1 MLGRRSLSFDL
12 KSYDPEIERTPRLL
26 RAHKQEEM
34 AGDPLRPLKEYFTPS
49 KYDSPSSTRLPE
61 IGANQF
67 EIKPSIIQMLPSFYG
82 LSSENPYKHIDE
94 FLEVC
99 STFKLPNVSEDAIR
113 LRLFPFSLKD
123 KAKHWLTTR
132 DNIATW
138 DQMSKEFLKKY
149 FPAGKLTKLRQ
160 EITNFSQLDNEL
172 FHETWERFRDLL
184 RSCPHHEVPKWQL
197 VNSFYSG
204 LSERNQQ
211 MIDSSCGGIFLD
223 KNPDEAWDLFEH
235 LSENSQQRATSS
247 RIGTSR
253 QVANKG
259 GIYEVSNNHDLSNQV
274 ASLSK
279 KFDQLMNK
287 LPVNFSN
294 SQDVCVICASPKHCA
309 TDCPSAS
316 SYPEYMEQHVNA
328 TQGFKQDNPYS
339 NTYNPGWRNH
349 PNFSWRQQNSDPQR
363 QQVNPN
369 GLVNPSTYQSPRY
382 GQPSPQSFQSSGI
395 DHNFQNQVLSAL
407 KNLDP
412 MRQLLDSHTQ
422 SIAKL
427 ETQVGQ
433 LANTIARR
441 DEGKLP
447 SFPMENPRGQTY
459 QEETKAVTTL
469 RSGKII
475 DNKDRSNG
483 CFGAKYEG

>member
-1 MLGRRSLSFDL
+1 
-12 KSYDPEIERTPRLL
+12 
-26 RAHKQEEM
+26 
-34 AGDPLRPLKEYFTPS
+34 
-49 KYDSPSSTRLPE
+49 
-61 IGANQF
+61 
-67 EIKPSIIQMLPSFYG
+67 
-82 LSSENPYKHIDE
+82 
-94 FLEVC
+94 
-99 STFKLPNVSEDAIR
+99 
-113 LRLFPFSLKD
+113 
-123 KAKHWLTTR
+123 
-132 DNIATW
+132 
-138 DQMSKEFLKKY
+138 
-149 FPAGKLTKLRQ
+149 
-160 EITNFSQLDNEL
+160 
-172 FHETWERFRDLL
+172 
-184 RSCPHHEVPKWQL
+184 
-197 VNSFYSG
+197 
-204 LSERNQQ
+204 

-247 RIGTSR
+247 CIGTSR
-253 QVANKG
+253 EVANKG

-316 SYPEYMEQHVNA
+316 SYPEYMEEHVNA

-475 DNKDRSNG
+475 DNKNSERTWYMVRTLIFGLQENLSYNSPGCIVPFSSDFVIISNPD
-483 CFGAKYEG
+483 Y

>member
-12 KSYDPEIERTPRLL
+12 KSYDPEIERTLRLL

-34 AGDPLRPLKEYFTPS
+34 AGEPLRPLKEYFTPS
-49 KYDSPSSTRLPE
+49 NYDSPSSTRLPE

-82 LSSENPYKHIDE
+82 LSFENPYKHIDE

-99 STFKLPNVSEDAIR
+99 FTFKLPNVSEDAIR

-123 KAKHWLTTR
+123 KAKH
-132 DNIATW
+132 
-138 DQMSKEFLKKY
+138 
-149 FPAGKLTKLRQ
+149 
-160 EITNFSQLDNEL
+160 
-172 FHETWERFRDLL
+172 
-184 RSCPHHEVPKWQL
+184 C
-197 VNSFYSG
+197 
-204 LSERNQQ
+204 
-211 MIDSSCGGIFLD
+211 
-223 KNPDEAWDLFEH
+223 
-235 LSENSQQRATSS
+235 
-247 RIGTSR
+247 
-253 QVANKG
+253 
-259 GIYEVSNNHDLSNQV
+259 
-274 ASLSK
+274 
-279 KFDQLMNK
+279 
-287 LPVNFSN
+287 
-294 SQDVCVICASPKHCA
+294 PKHCA

-316 SYPEYMEQHVNA
+316 SYPEYMEEHVDA
-328 TQGFKQDNPYS
+328 TQGFKQENPYS

-349 PNFSWRQQNSDPQR
+349 PNFSWRQQNLDRQR

-382 GQPSPQSFQSSGI
+382 AQPSPQSFQSSGI
-395 DHNFQNQVLSAL
+395 EHNFQNQVLSAL

-459 QEETKAVTTL
+459 QEETKAVITL

-483 CFGAKYEG
+483 CFSAKYEG

>member
-1 MLGRRSLSFDL
+1 
-12 KSYDPEIERTPRLL
+12 
-26 RAHKQEEM
+26 
-34 AGDPLRPLKEYFTPS
+34 
-49 KYDSPSSTRLPE
+49 
-61 IGANQF
+61 
-67 EIKPSIIQMLPSFYG
+67 
-82 LSSENPYKHIDE
+82 
-94 FLEVC
+94 
-99 STFKLPNVSEDAIR
+99 
-113 LRLFPFSLKD
+113 
-123 KAKHWLTTR
+123 
-132 DNIATW
+132 
-138 DQMSKEFLKKY
+138 
-149 FPAGKLTKLRQ
+149 
-160 EITNFSQLDNEL
+160 
-172 FHETWERFRDLL
+172 
-184 RSCPHHEVPKWQL
+184 
-197 VNSFYSG
+197 
-204 LSERNQQ
+204 
-211 MIDSSCGGIFLD
+211 MIDFSCGGIFLD

-247 RIGTSR
+247 RIGTCR
-253 QVANKG
+253 QVGNKG
-259 GIYEVSNNHDLSNQV
+259 GIYEVSNTHDLSNQV

-287 LPVNFSN
+287 LLVNFSN

-316 SYPEYMEQHVNA
+316 SYPEYMEEHVNV

-349 PNFSWRQQNSDPQR
+349 PNFSWRQQNSNPQS

-369 GLVNPSTYQSPRY
+369 GLVNPSTYESPKY
-382 GQPSPQSFQSSGI
+382 PQPAPQSFQSSGI

-475 DNKDRSNG
+475 DDKVGLDNNEANEEKEKEKEFLREKSQTDKNSERTWYMVRTLIYRLQENLSYNSPGCIVPFSSDFVIISNP
-483 CFGAKYEG
+483 YY

>member
-1 MLGRRSLSFDL
+1 
-12 KSYDPEIERTPRLL
+12 
-26 RAHKQEEM
+26 
-34 AGDPLRPLKEYFTPS
+34 
-49 KYDSPSSTRLPE
+49 
-61 IGANQF
+61 
-67 EIKPSIIQMLPSFYG
+67 MLPSFYG

-132 DNIATW
+132 DNITTW

-149 FPAGKLTKLRQ
+149 FPA
-160 EITNFSQLDNEL
+160 
-172 FHETWERFRDLL
+172 DLL

-235 LSENSQQRATSS
+235 LSENSQQRVTSS

-253 QVANKG
+253 QVGSKG
-259 GIYEVSNNHDLSNQV
+259 GIYEVSNTHDLSNQV

-287 LPVNFSN
+287 LPVNSSN

-316 SYPEYMEQHVNA
+316 SYPEYVEEHVNA
-328 TQGFKQDNPYS
+328 TQWFKQYNPYS

-369 GLVNPSTYQSPRY
+369 GLVNSSTYQSPRY
-382 GQPSPQSFQSSGI
+382 AQPAPQSFQSSGI

-407 KNLDP
+407 KNLDH
-412 MRQLLDSHTQ
+412 MRQLLDSYTQ

-469 RSGKII
+469 RSGEII

-483 CFGAKYEG
+483 CFSAKYEG

>member
-12 KSYDPEIERTPRLL
+12 KSYDPEIERTLRLL

-34 AGDPLRPLKEYFTPS
+34 AGEPLRPLKEYFTPS
-49 KYDSPSSTRLPE
+49 NYDSPSSTRLPE

-82 LSSENPYKHIDE
+82 LSSENPYKHIHE

-123 KAKHWLTTR
+123 KAKHCR
-132 DNIATW
+132 
-138 DQMSKEFLKKY
+138 
-149 FPAGKLTKLRQ
+149 
-160 EITNFSQLDNEL
+160 
-172 FHETWERFRDLL
+172 
-184 RSCPHHEVPKWQL
+184 
-197 VNSFYSG
+197 
-204 LSERNQQ
+204 
-211 MIDSSCGGIFLD
+211 IFLD

-253 QVANKG
+253 QVGNKG
-259 GIYEVSNNHDLSNQV
+259 GIYEVSNTHDLSNQV

-316 SYPEYMEQHVNA
+316 SYPEYMEEHVNA

-382 GQPSPQSFQSSGI
+382 AQPSPQSFQSSGI

-475 DNKDRSNG
+475 DNKNSERTWFMVRTLIFGLQENLSYNSPGCIVPFSSDFVIISNPD
-483 CFGAKYEG
+483 Y

>member
-12 KSYDPEIERTPRLL
+12 KSYDPEIERTLRLL

-49 KYDSPSSTRLPE
+49 NYDSPSSTRLPE

-82 LSSENPYKHIDE
+82 LSSESPYKHIDE

-149 FPAGKLTKLRQ
+149 FPAG
-160 EITNFSQLDNEL
+160 
-172 FHETWERFRDLL
+172 
-184 RSCPHHEVPKWQL
+184 
-197 VNSFYSG
+197 
-204 LSERNQQ
+204 
-211 MIDSSCGGIFLD
+211 
-223 KNPDEAWDLFEH
+223 
-235 LSENSQQRATSS
+235 
-247 RIGTSR
+247 
-253 QVANKG
+253 
-259 GIYEVSNNHDLSNQV
+259 
-274 ASLSK
+274 
-279 KFDQLMNK
+279 
-287 LPVNFSN
+287 
-294 SQDVCVICASPKHCA
+294 
-309 TDCPSAS
+309 
-316 SYPEYMEQHVNA
+316 
-328 TQGFKQDNPYS
+328 
-339 NTYNPGWRNH
+339 
-349 PNFSWRQQNSDPQR
+349 
-363 QQVNPN
+363 
-369 GLVNPSTYQSPRY
+369 
-382 GQPSPQSFQSSGI
+382 I

-427 ETQVGQ
+427 ETKVGQ

-459 QEETKAVTTL
+459 QEETKAITTL

-483 CFGAKYEG
+483 CFSAKYEG

>member
-1 MLGRRSLSFDL
+1 
-12 KSYDPEIERTPRLL
+12 
-26 RAHKQEEM
+26 M
-34 AGDPLRPLKEYFTPS
+34 AGDPS
-49 KYDSPSSTRLPE
+49 NYDSPSSTRLPE

-82 LSSENPYKHIDE
+82 LSSKNPYKHIDE

-99 STFKLPNVSEDAIR
+99 STFKFPNVSEDAIR

-149 FPAGKLTKLRQ
+149 FPAG
-160 EITNFSQLDNEL
+160 
-172 FHETWERFRDLL
+172 
-184 RSCPHHEVPKWQL
+184 
-197 VNSFYSG
+197 
-204 LSERNQQ
+204 
-211 MIDSSCGGIFLD
+211 
-223 KNPDEAWDLFEH
+223 
-235 LSENSQQRATSS
+235 
-247 RIGTSR
+247 
-253 QVANKG
+253 
-259 GIYEVSNNHDLSNQV
+259 
-274 ASLSK
+274 
-279 KFDQLMNK
+279 
-287 LPVNFSN
+287 
-294 SQDVCVICASPKHCA
+294 
-309 TDCPSAS
+309 
-316 SYPEYMEQHVNA
+316 
-328 TQGFKQDNPYS
+328 
-339 NTYNPGWRNH
+339 
-349 PNFSWRQQNSDPQR
+349 
-363 QQVNPN
+363 
-369 GLVNPSTYQSPRY
+369 
-382 GQPSPQSFQSSGI
+382 I

-412 MRQLLDSHTQ
+412 MRQLLYSHTQ

-475 DNKDRSNG
+475 DNKVDLDNNEANEEKEKEFLREKSQTNKVKDIIPQVVDESIPYEPKDRSNG
-483 CFGAKYEG
+483 CFSAKYEG

>member
-1 MLGRRSLSFDL
+1 M
-12 KSYDPEIERTPRLL
+12 TPLV
-26 RAHKQEEM
+26 A
-34 AGDPLRPLKEYFTPS
+34 P
-49 KYDSPSSTRLPE
+49 RLPE

-99 STFKLPNVSEDAIR
+99 STFKLPKVYEDAIR
-113 LRLFPFSLKD
+113 LRLFPFFLKD

-160 EITNFSQLDNEL
+160 EITNFFQLDNEL
-172 FHETWERFRDLL
+172 FHETSERFRDLL

-253 QVANKG
+253 QVGNKG
-259 GIYEVSNNHDLSNQV
+259 GIYEVSNTHDLSNQV

-316 SYPEYMEQHVNA
+316 SYPEYMEEHVNA

-382 GQPSPQSFQSSGI
+382 AQPAPQSFQSS
-395 DHNFQNQVLSAL
+395 
-407 KNLDP
+407 
-412 MRQLLDSHTQ
+412 
-422 SIAKL
+422 AKL

-441 DEGKLP
+441 DEEDILNFWAKTDLMDQFMKAHDYLRKFLEVRAIKLDKANVKQLQTNGDGTTGYRW
-447 SFPMENPRGQTY
+447 SFLGVCICSIPAGHLFDKKEATFEFATN
-459 QEETKAVTTL
+459 
-469 RSGKII
+469 
-475 DNKDRSNG
+475 
-483 CFGAKYEG
+483 

>member
-12 KSYDPEIERTPRLL
+12 KSYDPEIERTLRLL
-26 RAHKQEEM
+26 RAHKQEQM
-34 AGDPLRPLKEYFTPS
+34 AGDPLRPVKEYFTPS

-99 STFKLPNVSEDAIR
+99 STFKLPNVSEDVIR

-123 KAKHWLTTR
+123 KAKH
-132 DNIATW
+132 
-138 DQMSKEFLKKY
+138 
-149 FPAGKLTKLRQ
+149 
-160 EITNFSQLDNEL
+160 
-172 FHETWERFRDLL
+172 
-184 RSCPHHEVPKWQL
+184 C
-197 VNSFYSG
+197 
-204 LSERNQQ
+204 
-211 MIDSSCGGIFLD
+211 
-223 KNPDEAWDLFEH
+223 
-235 LSENSQQRATSS
+235 
-247 RIGTSR
+247 
-253 QVANKG
+253 
-259 GIYEVSNNHDLSNQV
+259 
-274 ASLSK
+274 
-279 KFDQLMNK
+279 
-287 LPVNFSN
+287 
-294 SQDVCVICASPKHCA
+294 PKHCA

-316 SYPEYMEQHVNA
+316 SYPEYMEEHVNA

-382 GQPSPQSFQSSGI
+382 AQPSPQSFQSS
-395 DHNFQNQVLSAL
+395 
-407 KNLDP
+407 
-412 MRQLLDSHTQ
+412 
-422 SIAKL
+422 

-459 QEETKAVTTL
+459 KEETKAVTTL

-475 DNKDRSNG
+475 DNKNSERTWYMVRTLIFGLQENLSYNSPGCIVPFSSDFVIISNPD
-483 CFGAKYEG
+483 Y